1 MMPLGPGNRK
11 HLETN
16 DGSEASAVTTPSTA
30 GKLRLVRIVARP
42 SHHYGD
48 KA

>member
-1 MMPLGPGNRK
+1 MMPLRPGNRK

-30 GKLRLVRIVARP
+30 GKLRLVGIITRP
-42 SHHYGD
+42 PTTYED